1 MVLPPVMDTG
11 LRDQVA
17 IVTGAGRIGGIGEAI
32 ARSLAAEG
40 AKVVLS
46 DIGRSFERFPEYE
59 VAPRSDI
66 EKIRASLGERAEIV
80 YADVSKE
87 KDVENLVAATVERFG
102 RLDVLIN
109 NAGIGLGLVPITEL
123 TVDAWRQNLDVMALG
138 TMLGI
143 REAAKQM
150 IRQGGGGAIVNVA
163 SQAGKSGWPL
173 LGAYCA
179 AKFAIVGLTQVAAKE
194 LGAHEITVNSVCP
207 GTVETPLLDLKGGL
221 WEAYS
226 KLYGQP
232 IDELKKTILPQ
243 IPLGRFQTPQDVAD
257 LVVFLASKQGRYIT
271 GSALNTSGGQAMH

>member
-1 MVLPPVMDTG
+1 MDTG
-11 LRDQVA
+11 LAGKVA

-32 ARSLAAEG
+32 AAALVRER

-46 DIGRSFERFPEYE
+46 DIGRPLDRFPGYQ
-59 VAPRSDI
+59 VAERTDI
-66 EKIRASLGERAEIV
+66 ERIRAALTAGGAEVEIV
-80 YADVSKE
+80 FADVSKE
-87 KDVENLVAATVERFG
+87 ADVRALVARTVERFG
-102 RLDVLIN
+102 RLDVMVN

-123 TVDAWRQNLDVMALG
+123 TVEAWHQNLDVMALG

-150 IRQGGGGAIVNVA
+150 IAQRSGGAIVNVA

-194 LGAHEITVNSVCP
+194 LGGEHITVNAVCP

-226 KLYGQP
+226 KFYGVPTEQ
-232 IDELKKTILPQ
+232 LKATILPQ
-243 IPLGRFQTPQDVAD
+243 IPLGRFQKPEDVAD
-257 LVVFLASKQGRYIT
+257 LVLFLASERGRYIT
-271 GSALNTSGGQAMH
+271 GSALNTSGGQEMH

>member
-1 MVLPPVMDTG
+1 MDTG
-11 LRDQVA
+11 LRDRVA
-17 IVTGAGRIGGIGEAI
+17 IVTGAGRIGGIGEAV
-32 ARSLAAEG
+32 ARTLVAEG
-40 AKVVLS
+40 ANVVLS
-46 DIGRSFERFPEYE
+46 DIGRSFERFPDYE

-66 EKIRASLGERAEIV
+66 EKIRESLGERATIV

-87 KDVENLVAATVERFG
+87 ADVRDLVAKTVERFG
-102 RLDVLIN
+102 RVDVLVN

-150 IRQGGGGAIVNVA
+150 IRQGDGGAIVNVA
-163 SQAGKSGWPL
+163 SQAGKTGWPL

-194 LGAHEITVNSVCP
+194 LGAHRITVNSVCP
-207 GTVETPLLDLKGGL
+207 GTVETPLLELKGGL
-221 WEAYS
+221 WEVYS

-232 IDELKKTILPQ
+232 IEQLKKTILPQ

-257 LVVFLASKQGRYIT
+257 LVVFLASRQGRYIT
-271 GSALNTSGGQAMH
+271 GSALNTSGGQEMH

>member
-1 MVLPPVMDTG
+1 MDTG
-11 LRDQVA
+11 LRDKVA
-17 IVTGAGRIGGIGEAI
+17 IVTGAGRIGGIGEAV
-32 ARSLAAEG
+32 ARALAGEG
-40 AKVVLS
+40 AKIVLS
-46 DIGRSFERFPEYE
+46 DIGRSFERFPDYE

-66 EKIRASLGERAEIV
+66 ERIRKSLVDAGSAAEIV

-87 KDVENLVAATVERFG
+87 EDVAALVAAAVDRFG
-102 RLDVLIN
+102 RVDVLVN

-123 TVDAWRQNLDVMALG
+123 TVEAWRQNLDVMALG

-150 IRQGGGGAIVNVA
+150 IRQGEGGAIVNVA
-163 SQAGKSGWPL
+163 SQAGKTGWPL

-194 LGAHEITVNSVCP
+194 LGAHQITVNSVCP

-232 IDELKKTILPQ
+232 IEELKKTILPQ
-243 IPLGRFQTPQDVAD
+243 IPLGRFQKPEDVAD
-257 LVVFLASKQGRYIT
+257 LVLFLASAQGRYIT
-271 GSALNTSGGQAMH
+271 GSAMNTTGGQEMH